1 MTTSERITLLHDLI
15 ELTERQLAAR
25 AKAAGAVK
33 ELEALLAESCGEY
46 MAFLPTPARAEG
58 AEAVSDDI
66 ETTPHKRA
74 GWVGV
79 LKADLSR
86 WMVRHMFLVRRVA
99 VLERRLARVLV
110 QGERYRAWAFG
121 TPQDGV
127 WSRKHSE
134 TKP

>member
-1 MTTSERITLLHDLI
+1 
-15 ELTERQLAAR
+15 
-25 AKAAGAVK
+25 
-33 ELEALLAESCGEY
+33 
-46 MAFLPTPARAEG
+46 
-58 AEAVSDDI
+58 
-66 ETTPHKRA
+66 
-74 GWVGV
+74 
-79 LKADLSR
+79 
-86 WMVRHMFLVRRVA
+86 LVRRVA

>member
-1 MTTSERITLLHDLI
+1 
-15 ELTERQLAAR
+15 
-25 AKAAGAVK
+25 
-33 ELEALLAESCGEY
+33 

-58 AEAVSDDI
+58 AEAV
-66 ETTPHKRA
+66 
-74 GWVGV
+74 
-79 LKADLSR
+79 
-86 WMVRHMFLVRRVA
+86 FLVRRVA